1 MRLIIKGPNVLKGKI
16 KVSGAKNAIL
26 PILCACLLCDGES
39 VIHGVPQLGDV
50 AVMGVVLRHLKVLCR
65 REGETLKVD
74 TSSLQLEEIPEE
86 LTRRMRA
93 SCLVMGPLLARF
105 GRVKIAAPGG
115 CNIGARPIDL
125 HLKGLKAMGAKITE
139 RAGFIVAEADRLR
152 GAEIHLD
159 LPSVGA
165 TENLMMA
172 AVLAEGTTIIGNAA
186 KEPEIVDL
194 QNFLNRAG
202 ARIRG
207 AGTSTIRVEGV
218 SKPLQAPKGHQ
229 VIPDRI
235 EAGTHLIAAA
245 LTGGEVEVENV
256 IPEHLEP
263 LIAKLREAGAEVE
276 AGEDR
281 IWVWRRKPLKAVDL
295 RTMPYPGFPT
305 DLQAP
310 MCALLSVA
318 EGISVVTENIFENRF
333 RHVPELQRMGA
344 DIRIEGRTLI
354 IKGVPQL
361 VGARVEAPDLRA
373 GAALVLAGLVAE
385 NTTVVERIEHID
397 RGYEKLEEKYR
408 RLGAYIERV
417 G

>member
-1 MRLIIKGPNVLKGKI
+1 MRLVIKGPNVLRGKVR
-16 KVSGAKNAIL
+16 VSGAKNAVL

-39 VIHGVPQLGDV
+39 VISGVPQLGDV
-50 AVMGVVLRHLKVLCR
+50 AVMSSVLRHLKVFCR
-65 REGETLKVD
+65 REGEALKVD
-74 TSSLQLEEIPEE
+74 TNALQLEEIPEE

-125 HLKGLKAMGAKITE
+125 HLKGLKAMGAEINE
-139 RAGFIVAEADRLR
+139 RAGFIIAEARRLR

-165 TENLMMA
+165 TENLMMT

-202 ARIRG
+202 ARVRG

-218 SKPLQAPKGHQ
+218 KRPLVAPRGHQ

-245 LTGGEVEVENV
+245 LTRGEVEVENV

-263 LIAKLREAGAEVE
+263 LLAKLREAGVQAEVE
-276 AGEDR
+276 EDR
-281 IWVWRRKPLKAVDL
+281 IWIRPGDSLRAVDL

-310 MCALLSVA
+310 MCSLLALA

-333 RHVPELQRMGA
+333 RHIPELQRMGA

-354 IKGVPQL
+354 IRGVPQL
-361 VGARVEAPDLRA
+361 VGARVEAHDLRA
-373 GAALVLAGLVAE
+373 GAALVLAGLAAE
-385 NTTVVERIEHID
+385 NTTIVERIGHID
-397 RGYEKLEEKYR
+397 RGYENLEEKYR
-408 RLGAYIERV
+408 KLGANIERV